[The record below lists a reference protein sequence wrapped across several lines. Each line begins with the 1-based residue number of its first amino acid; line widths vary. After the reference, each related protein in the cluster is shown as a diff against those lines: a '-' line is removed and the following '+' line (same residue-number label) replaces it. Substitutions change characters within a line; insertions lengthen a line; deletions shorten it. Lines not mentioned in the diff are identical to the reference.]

1 MYGYGGRILTLDLT
15 SGQARV
21 EGLGEPFARAFL
33 GGNGFAVR
41 LLYDRVGPDV
51 DPLSPENAIVFA
63 VGPITDT
70 TVVGNSRCCVGTK
83 SPLTGLFFDSTFGGQ
98 FPCTFKRTGFD
109 AIVLTGKAARP
120 VYLVLE
126 ETGVT
131 IKPADGLWGKTTGE
145 AIQAVLEREG
155 ADADVLAIGPGGERL
170 VRFACCCH
178 YWKHREA
185 IAGRGGMGAVL
196 GSKNV
201 KAVAVRGKRRT
212 EVADP
217 AALKAVIDATREDLK
232 KGTHGLKVY
241 GTPVLVNPIN
251 ALGGLGW
258 RNMQGEVVPDVD
270 KISGETYKEDF
281 WVRDTT
287 CLKCSVAC
295 GKTFEVKD
303 GEWTGLRWKL
313 PEFETIFAL
322 GTLNAHVDAAA
333 LVKGEELCDQLGLD
347 TISMGVTIAFANEAF
362 ERGLLTERETGI
374 PLRFG
379 DPRLVLRL
387 IEMTAYRS
395 GFGDWLAEGSARLA
409 SRLGAEQTR
418 EFLYTAKGLEL
429 PAHSPRALKG
439 MAMGYATGTR
449 GGSHHDARPTP
460 TYAKVVDRFSTADK
474 PAFACRSQNFTAV
487 GDSLVLCRFTAERG
501 LGLFLNENYRAVI
514 AAVTGWDCSLE
525 EVEAMGERIY
535 TLERAYNCR
544 EGVRRK
550 DDTLPY
556 RVLHVPIPEGPSKG
570 MHCPPGE
577 LDPLL
582 SEYYR
587 LRGWDGEGVPT
598 PETLRRLGLE
608 FAIAR

>member
-1 MYGYGGRILTLDLT
+1 MYGYGGRSLTLDLT
-15 SGQARV
+15 SGQTRV
-21 EGLGEPFARAFL
+21 EEFGEPFARPFL

-41 LLYDRVGPDV
+41 LLYDRVGSGV
-51 DPLSPENAIVFA
+51 DPLSPDNAIVFA

-70 TVVGNSRCCVGTK
+70 TVVGNSRCCLGTK
-83 SPLTGLFFDSTFGGQ
+83 SPLTGLFFNSTFGGQ

-109 AIVLTGKAARP
+109 ALLITGKAARP
-120 VYLVLE
+120 VYLLVE
-126 ETGVT
+126 EGGVRVQ
-131 IKPADGLWGKTTGE
+131 PADALWGKTTGE
-145 AIQAVLEREG
+145 TIQAVLEREG
-155 ADADVLAIGPGGERL
+155 ADVDVLAIGPAGERL
-170 VRFACCCH
+170 VRFACCCD
-178 YWKHREA
+178 YWKNREA

-196 GSKNV
+196 GSKHV

-217 AALKAVIDATREDLK
+217 AALKAVIDATRENLK
-232 KGTHGLKVY
+232 KGPHGLRVY

-270 KISGETYKEDF
+270 KISGETHKEDF

-303 GEWTGLRWKL
+303 GEWTGVRWKL

-333 LVKGEELCDQLGLD
+333 LVKGEEPCDQLGLD

-362 ERGLLTERETGI
+362 ERGLLTERETGVR
-374 PLRFG
+374 LGFG
-379 DPRLVLRL
+379 DPHLVLRL
-387 IEMTAYRS
+387 IEITAYRS

-409 SRLGAEQTR
+409 SRLGLEQTR
-418 EFLYTAKGLEL
+418 EFLYTAKGLEM

-460 TYAKVVDRFSTADK
+460 QYTKAVDRLTTADK
-474 PAFACRSQNFTAV
+474 PAFACRSQHFTAV

-501 LGLFLNENYRAVI
+501 LGLFLNENYRKVITAV
-514 AAVTGWDCSLE
+514 
-525 EVEAMGERIY
+525 
-535 TLERAYNCR
+535 
-544 EGVRRK
+544 
-550 DDTLPY
+550 
-556 RVLHVPIPEGPSKG
+556 
-570 MHCPPGE
+570 PPGSSGHSG
-577 LDPLL
+577 PPPRPTSSGSFHL
-582 SEYYR
+582 SPICF
-587 LRGWDGEGVPT
+587 WGEGFHHAAT
-598 PETLRRLGLE
+598 GQHCARRLGQDVRS
-608 FAIAR
+608 ARPA